1 MTEIERV
8 GVSLD
13 KALLAEF
20 DELIRSQGYANRSEA
35 VRDLIRAKLTDTAL
49 AAPNAEGIGTVSL
62 VYDHHAS
69 RLAEQLI
76 QLQHTHLLTV
86 VASMHV
92 HLDHHNCL
100 EVIILKGRVR
110 EIQKLADNMASLKGV
125 KLGKLTLSTVT
136 GDHDHREHTH

>member
-1 MTEIERV
+1 M
-8 GVSLD
+8 
-13 KALLAEF
+13 
-20 DELIRSQGYANRSEA
+20 
-35 VRDLIRAKLTDTAL
+35 RDLIRAKLTDTAME
-49 AAPNAEGIGTVSL
+49 APNAEGIGTVSL

-69 RLAEQLI
+69 KLAEQLI

-92 HLDHHNCL
+92 HLDHHNCT

-125 KLGKLTLSTVT
+125 RLGKLTLSTVT
-136 GDHDHREHTH
+136 ADHDHGEHKHA